1 MFLPSIA
8 SISVGERISMEAA
21 DIEGLVRIAALEDLR
36 AETTPAE
43 RARSLSQASTALEAL
58 CGLAGREGTGSVW
71 DVLAELDRAQLL
83 AFATFSVSELADHT
97 GYRCVDYKVEPA
109 AGGPGETDN

>member
-1 MFLPSIA
+1 
-8 SISVGERISMEAA
+8 MEGA
-21 DIEGLVRIAALEDLR
+21 DIEGLIRTAALEDLR
-36 AETTPAE
+36 AETAPAE

-58 CGLAGREGTGSVW
+58 CGLAGREGTGGLW

-97 GYRCVDYKVEPA
+97 EYRCLDYEEGPA
-109 AGGPGETDN
+109 ADGPGPGDN